1 VQRGPDRAAAAAGVA
16 RLLADDVA
24 SEDAQYAQDANSPW
38 FTRDAFQLGGSRSI
52 TVPVVIDGGSADAIV
67 SYGEEGMKVT
77 INRTAPAADARTF
90 AAGDEV
96 FVVRHGRQ
104 TRVRLQDISVAAGE
118 AGTGDGLVKAPMHGR
133 VLELFVSLGDAVTS
147 GQRLAVIEAM
157 KMEHTLRAPFAG
169 TVREVAV
176 AAGVQV
182 VEGGKIIVI
191 ERAVEG

>member
-1 VQRGPDRAAAAAGVA
+1 
-16 RLLADDVA
+16 
-24 SEDAQYAQDANSPW
+24 
-38 FTRDAFQLGGSRSI
+38 
-52 TVPVVIDGGSADAIV
+52 
-67 SYGEEGMKVT
+67 
-77 INRTAPAADARTF
+77 
-90 AAGDEV
+90 
-96 FVVRHGRQ
+96 
-104 TRVRLQDISVAAGE
+104 
-118 AGTGDGLVKAPMHGR
+118 
-133 VLELFVSLGDAVTS
+133 VTS

>member
-1 VQRGPDRAAAAAGVA
+1 
-16 RLLADDVA
+16 
-24 SEDAQYAQDANSPW
+24 
-38 FTRDAFQLGGSRSI
+38 
-52 TVPVVIDGGSADAIV
+52 
-67 SYGEEGMKVT
+67 
-77 INRTAPAADARTF
+77 
-90 AAGDEV
+90 
-96 FVVRHGRQ
+96 
-104 TRVRLQDISVAAGE
+104 LQDISVAAGE

-191 ERAVEG
+191 ERAGEG